1 MVSEPQ
7 LTDEQRVF
15 LALEKAK
22 GTTVRD
28 IKKSFTHKWPESS
41 ALGKKTIARLSKKL
55 LENQTVKNLNKGN
68 SGRKRSASTQETI
81 AAVENLPK

>member
-28 IKKSFTHKWPESS
+28 IKKSFTHKGPERS
-41 ALGKKTIARLSKKL
+41 APGKKTTAIAIYF
-55 LENQTVKNLNKGN
+55 V
-68 SGRKRSASTQETI
+68 
-81 AAVENLPK
+81 

>member
-28 IKKSFTHKWPESS
+28 IKKSFTHKWPERSEP
-41 ALGKKTIARLSKKL
+41 GKKIIARLSKDL
-55 LENQTVKNLNKGN
+55 WFLC
-68 SGRKRSASTQETI
+68 RKSR
-81 AAVENLPK
+81 K

>member
-41 ALGKKTIARLSKKL
+41 ALGKKNNSKIKQEAFRKSNSQKL
-55 LENQTVKNLNKGN
+55 E
-68 SGRKRSASTQETI
+68 
-81 AAVENLPK
+81 

>member
-7 LTDEQRVF
+7 LTHEQRVF